1 MIKEIEWL
9 ESGNIFAQSRF
20 LWMPEF
26 PDGQGMLLQYMQ
38 KNIRYPESLKGSGI
52 SKRLTCS
59 VDINIFGMVDNIKI
73 IRGGNEYPEMDKEAI
88 CLLSEMPTWAVGKNQ
103 PRETTDWKFED
114 VPEGYNKRQYCEYS
128 IVKYTIPVTFKENLN
143 KPAIAN

>member
-9 ESGNIFAQSRF
+9 KTVFAESRF
-20 LWMPEF
+20 VCMPEF
-26 PDGQGMLLQYMQ
+26 PGGQGMLLQYMQ

-88 CLLSEMPTWAVGKNQ
+88 RLLSEMPAWAVGIKQ
-103 PRETTDWKFED
+103 TPETSDWKFED
-114 VPEGYNKRQYCEYS
+114 VPEGYNRRQYREYK
-128 IVKYTIPVTFKENLN
+128 IVKYTLPVTFKENLN
-143 KPAIAN
+143 KPAIVN